1 MFSVIQE
8 AACVYES
15 TFTMTGGTI
24 SENTAEDGAGAYI
37 YCGTFTMNGGTISKN
52 TAEYGAGV
60 YLEYDT
66 FTMTGGTIAENEAG
80 GDGGGVKVIGGT
92 FAMTG
97 GDIIGNSAEQGGGVR
112 VYNGTFTMENGTIT
126 NNTAT
131 ESGGGVLLN
140 KSIERGYYTGI
151 GKLTLSGGNPVICG
165 NTAGQAADNTRFTET
180 DLFTL
185 AGSLGDNAEVRIT
198 SPDAKQ
204 YASFGTVSGTPNGAE
219 HIILDEKNFTGAVN
233 GSSLIWGDVTLH
245 KHDGITFV
253 PWTSSTKLPTS
264 GNYHLVCDVTL
275 TSHCALSGDLN
286 LCLNGYVIRMNGK
299 QSAFLVENGHTLNL
313 YEDIPAKHYFTV
325 SETNGVLNRD
335 DSKTAG
341 DIRLEDITS
350 TADLTN
356 GKVIEVTGGCITGST
371 EDGSG
376 GGVYVNGG
384 TFIMHQGNIIGNK
397 PESGGGVYVRAG
409 SFTMK
414 SGSVA
419 GNVATKSDGGGVYVS
434 DNGKFVMDS
443 GLIIGNSAKSNGGG
457 VLVYNSAGKFTMNG
471 GSIRANHANH
481 GGGVWNG
488 GEFLIPASTSLDV
501 SSITGNGATSGGG
514 VFVSG
519 GGSSFTMYGGAITNN
534 TAACYGGGV
543 YFNGSTFDLMNGIIT
558 GNSTNGADNDSDGGG
573 VYVNGGMFKLS
584 GGITNIKENTKNGEA
599 NNVQLTGG
607 TLRLAGNLWEGAD
620 IRITGP
626 EPVPGAEFGSASD
639 SPTGAIYIQSDDET
653 MFGRVDGSSLVWE
666 KRIDVPVAKISSGT
680 EFSSVQAAVVA
691 VEAGSSDTVTL
702 LRNAVSDETVTV
714 IGEVILDLAG
724 HTIRNIGNDPVIT
737 ILGGNLTLKD
747 SGSVIGSRTG
757 KITGGHGVMGC
768 GVYVSDY
775 GKFVME
781 GGTITKN
788 RAEYGSGVYVAS
800 KGTFI
805 MAGGTIAGN
814 IATKSDGGGVYVKEG
829 GTVILSGG
837 TPVIKDNL
845 YREGANN
852 LRLTG
857 TSQLQL
863 TGTLTSGADIRITSP
878 KPVYG
883 ESFGTASETA
893 GGANLIKSD
902 GGDLFGKVSGSSLIW
917 TREGSTSVAKIN
929 DREFLTVQAA
939 INAAATGD
947 TVTLLTDAASDE
959 TVTLAG
965 KKITLDLA
973 GHALSL
979 SRTGSGPVITVKSNE
994 REYHGILTLKDS
1006 TGGGKITGGHGTTG
1020 GGVYVGEGST
1030 FTIVSGSITQNTA
1043 SVAGGGV
1050 YAAEGGTFEME
1061 GGDIIGNSAPAG
1073 GGAYIDNGMFI
1084 LCGGTP
1090 VISGNTDTGESPL
1103 VNNLWLTGPD
1113 QFDLTGVLGEG
1124 ADIRITCPSPVL
1136 NDRFGTASETAGGAE
1151 KITPDGGS
1159 FRGLIRDG
1167 MLIWD
1172 EAPVAKI
1179 SSGTEFS
1186 SVQAAVNAASSGDTV
1201 TLLTN
1206 AKSGDTITISK
1217 KEITLDL
1224 SGYVLSTT
1232 GSKPVITIGTLGILT
1247 VTDSNPDEKHYFTNA
1262 SGLYVYAGDEQT
1274 GGLTEV
1280 TGGCITGGSSVNGG
1294 GVSISDGGTLTLAGG
1309 NIIGNSASDDGGGVY
1324 ASGLYVGGSFVMT
1337 GGNIIGNSAKSNGG
1351 SVYVAGGS
1359 SFVMKGGS
1367 ITENTGEWC
1376 CGGVY
1381 VYSGTFTMNGGSI
1394 TKNNGGT
1401 YGGGVNVSYGKF
1413 IISGGNPVIKE
1424 NTRGTG
1430 NQAYAANVQLSAT
1443 NQLELTGTLGESA
1456 EIYVTSPDTM
1466 RGSIFGTASDTAG
1479 GAEHIIS
1486 DIKID
1491 DKPVSGIIFN
1501 TLLMWD
1507 DTEEKTDIGFGSSM
1521 SVNAPVSNDL
1531 QSAPPNDT
1539 GDLTAD
1545 LRSLDYMVE
1554 SVALHDV
1561 DTANPGRYKLNYKA
1575 SSALWDEFN
1584 LPMMMESSLYVKP
1597 FKLEITC
1604 DGEPFDARLTVTF
1617 KVDKENV
1624 KKVITERKDVMLGH
1638 LNGNNK
1644 WELIKAD
1651 MVTQVSEDDQYLHF
1665 SVTAQEPTAFFAAA
1679 VMEKPVTIPV
1689 DNGTAEFEDDGDIK
1703 VLSGCDAAYDI
1714 QLTRVT
1720 NLTNGSEVQLRESNS
1735 NPVAVTILEN
1745 HLEKLLQDDPSLD
1758 SQIISVFGVRVMNS
1772 AGSEVSTGGVLTL
1785 KVVLK
1790 DGYSPEYVR
1799 FYHFETRAW
1808 ALLSSEYLGGIEYS
1822 IPTRSFSPFA
1832 VVYAEPKEKPTP
1844 VPASSSSQQGSST
1857 WLTET
1862 PTPTPAPTPTPTGT
1876 PAPEM
1881 PQVKPLETKQA
1892 ASPAPFIGVL
1902 AELGCAAVV
1911 FGLRRK

>member
-666 KRIDVPVAKISSGT
+666 KRIDV
-680 EFSSVQAAVVA
+680 
-691 VEAGSSDTVTL
+691 
-702 LRNAVSDETVTV
+702 
-714 IGEVILDLAG
+714 
-724 HTIRNIGNDPVIT
+724 
-737 ILGGNLTLKD
+737 
-747 SGSVIGSRTG
+747 
-757 KITGGHGVMGC
+757 
-768 GVYVSDY
+768 
-775 GKFVME
+775 
-781 GGTITKN
+781 
-788 RAEYGSGVYVAS
+788 
-800 KGTFI
+800 
-805 MAGGTIAGN
+805 
-814 IATKSDGGGVYVKEG
+814 
-829 GTVILSGG
+829 
-837 TPVIKDNL
+837 
-845 YREGANN
+845 
-852 LRLTG
+852 
-857 TSQLQL
+857 
-863 TGTLTSGADIRITSP
+863 
-878 KPVYG
+878 
-883 ESFGTASETA
+883 
-893 GGANLIKSD
+893 
-902 GGDLFGKVSGSSLIW
+902 
-917 TREGSTSVAKIN
+917 
-929 DREFLTVQAA
+929 
-939 INAAATGD
+939 
-947 TVTLLTDAASDE
+947 
-959 TVTLAG
+959 
-965 KKITLDLA
+965 
-973 GHALSL
+973 
-979 SRTGSGPVITVKSNE
+979 
-994 REYHGILTLKDS
+994 
-1006 TGGGKITGGHGTTG
+1006 
-1020 GGVYVGEGST
+1020 
-1030 FTIVSGSITQNTA
+1030 
-1043 SVAGGGV
+1043 
-1050 YAAEGGTFEME
+1050 
-1061 GGDIIGNSAPAG
+1061 
-1073 GGAYIDNGMFI
+1073 
-1084 LCGGTP
+1084 
-1090 VISGNTDTGESPL
+1090 
-1103 VNNLWLTGPD
+1103 
-1113 QFDLTGVLGEG
+1113 
-1124 ADIRITCPSPVL
+1124 
-1136 NDRFGTASETAGGAE
+1136 
-1151 KITPDGGS
+1151 
-1159 FRGLIRDG
+1159 
-1167 MLIWD
+1167 
-1172 EAPVAKI
+1172 PVAKI

>member
-1 MFSVIQE
+1 M
-8 AACVYES
+8 
-15 TFTMTGGTI
+15 
-24 SENTAEDGAGAYI
+24 
-37 YCGTFTMNGGTISKN
+37 
-52 TAEYGAGV
+52 
-60 YLEYDT
+60 
-66 FTMTGGTIAENEAG
+66 
-80 GDGGGVKVIGGT
+80 
-92 FAMTG
+92 
-97 GDIIGNSAEQGGGVR
+97 
-112 VYNGTFTMENGTIT
+112 
-126 NNTAT
+126 
-131 ESGGGVLLN
+131 
-140 KSIERGYYTGI
+140 
-151 GKLTLSGGNPVICG
+151 
-165 NTAGQAADNTRFTET
+165 
-180 DLFTL
+180 
-185 AGSLGDNAEVRIT
+185 
-198 SPDAKQ
+198 
-204 YASFGTVSGTPNGAE
+204 
-219 HIILDEKNFTGAVN
+219 
-233 GSSLIWGDVTLH
+233 
-245 KHDGITFV
+245 
-253 PWTSSTKLPTS
+253 
-264 GNYHLVCDVTL
+264 
-275 TSHCALSGDLN
+275 
-286 LCLNGYVIRMNGK
+286 
-299 QSAFLVENGHTLNL
+299 
-313 YEDIPAKHYFTV
+313 
-325 SETNGVLNRD
+325 
-335 DSKTAG
+335 
-341 DIRLEDITS
+341 
-350 TADLTN
+350 
-356 GKVIEVTGGCITGST
+356 
-371 EDGSG
+371 
-376 GGVYVNGG
+376 NGG

-397 PESGGGVYVRAG
+397 PESGGGVYVRAD

-419 GNVATKSDGGGVYVS
+419 GYVATKSDGGGVYVS

-573 VYVNGGMFKLS
+573 VYVNDGMFKLS

-607 TLRLAGNLWEGAD
+607 TLRLAGNLREGAD

-714 IGEVILDLAG
+714 IGEVTLDLAG

-863 TGTLTSGADIRITSP
+863 TETLTSGADIRITSP

-1050 YAAEGGTFEME
+1050 YIDAGTFTMSGRWTYIAGNEARKDH
-1061 GGDIIGNSAPAG
+1061 GGGVFVDDDSKFVMNDGGIIGNSATS
-1073 GGAYIDNGMFI
+1073 D
-1084 LCGGTP
+1084 
-1090 VISGNTDTGESPL
+1090 SG
-1103 VNNLWLTGPD
+1103 
-1113 QFDLTGVLGEG
+1113 
-1124 ADIRITCPSPVL
+1124 
-1136 NDRFGTASETAGGAE
+1136 
-1151 KITPDGGS
+1151 
-1159 FRGLIRDG
+1159 
-1167 MLIWD
+1167 
-1172 EAPVAKI
+1172 
-1179 SSGTEFS
+1179 
-1186 SVQAAVNAASSGDTV
+1186 
-1201 TLLTN
+1201 
-1206 AKSGDTITISK
+1206 
-1217 KEITLDL
+1217 
-1224 SGYVLSTT
+1224 
-1232 GSKPVITIGTLGILT
+1232 
-1247 VTDSNPDEKHYFTNA
+1247 
-1262 SGLYVYAGDEQT
+1262 
-1274 GGLTEV
+1274 
-1280 TGGCITGGSSVNGG
+1280 
-1294 GVSISDGGTLTLAGG
+1294 
-1309 NIIGNSASDDGGGVY
+1309 DGGGVY
-1324 ASGLYVGGSFVMT
+1324 MDDNA
-1337 GGNIIGNSAKSNGG
+1337 
-1351 SVYVAGGS
+1351 
-1359 SFVMKGGS
+1359 
-1367 ITENTGEWC
+1367 E
-1376 CGGVY
+1376 
-1381 VYSGTFTMNGGSI
+1381 FTMNGGKIIGNAAASEEGIQFFYRSNGTHDYIHESI
-1394 TKNNGGT
+1394 SDTIEKMLTSGK
-1401 YGGGVNVSYGKF
+1401 YGGGVY
-1413 IISGGNPVIKE
+1413 
-1424 NTRGTG
+1424 
-1430 NQAYAANVQLSAT
+1430 
-1443 NQLELTGTLGESA
+1443 
-1456 EIYVTSPDTM
+1456 M
-1466 RGSIFGTASDTAG
+1466 
-1479 GAEHIIS
+1479 
-1486 DIKID
+1486 D
-1491 DKPVSGIIFN
+1491 DN
-1501 TLLMWD
+1501 
-1507 DTEEKTDIGFGSSM
+1507 
-1521 SVNAPVSNDL
+1521 
-1531 QSAPPNDT
+1531 
-1539 GDLTAD
+1539 
-1545 LRSLDYMVE
+1545 
-1554 SVALHDV
+1554 
-1561 DTANPGRYKLNYKA
+1561 
-1575 SSALWDEFN
+1575 
-1584 LPMMMESSLYVKP
+1584 
-1597 FKLEITC
+1597 
-1604 DGEPFDARLTVTF
+1604 
-1617 KVDKENV
+1617 
-1624 KKVITERKDVMLGH
+1624 
-1638 LNGNNK
+1638 
-1644 WELIKAD
+1644 
-1651 MVTQVSEDDQYLHF
+1651 
-1665 SVTAQEPTAFFAAA
+1665 
-1679 VMEKPVTIPV
+1679 
-1689 DNGTAEFEDDGDIK
+1689 AEF
-1703 VLSGCDAAYDI
+1703 
-1714 QLTRVT
+1714 TM
-1720 NLTNGSEVQLRESNS
+1720 NG
-1735 NPVAVTILEN
+1735 
-1745 HLEKLLQDDPSLD
+1745 
-1758 SQIISVFGVRVMNS
+1758 
-1772 AGSEVSTGGVLTL
+1772 
-1785 KVVLK
+1785 
-1790 DGYSPEYVR
+1790 
-1799 FYHFETRAW
+1799 
-1808 ALLSSEYLGGIEYS
+1808 
-1822 IPTRSFSPFA
+1822 
-1832 VVYAEPKEKPTP
+1832 
-1844 VPASSSSQQGSST
+1844 
-1857 WLTET
+1857 
-1862 PTPTPAPTPTPTGT
+1862 
-1876 PAPEM
+1876 
-1881 PQVKPLETKQA
+1881 
-1892 ASPAPFIGVL
+1892 
-1902 AELGCAAVV
+1902 
-1911 FGLRRK
+1911 GL